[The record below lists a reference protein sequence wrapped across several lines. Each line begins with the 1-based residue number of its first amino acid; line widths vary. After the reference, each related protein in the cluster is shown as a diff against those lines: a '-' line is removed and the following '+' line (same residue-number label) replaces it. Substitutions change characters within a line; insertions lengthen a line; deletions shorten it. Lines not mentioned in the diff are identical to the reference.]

1 MLHILRCATDLNK
14 LVVSCEL
21 KKKKQMILFTL
32 SPSLMGGFTREFI
45 DISSDIWRDVFLN
58 SVGG

>member
-1 MLHILRCATDLNK
+1 
-14 LVVSCEL
+14 
-21 KKKKQMILFTL
+21 MILFTL